1 MSTIQ
6 TANIKNAAS
15 ASNNIVLDASGNA
28 TFAGTAAM
36 GSSFLRNRIING
48 GFDVWQR
55 GTSFSDPAA
64 FTFTSDRWRVRYD
77 GSGATRTISRQAFP
91 LDQTDVPGDQPWFFR
106 YDQSVAGTGG
116 TFNGFNQNIES
127 VRTFGGQQVTLSFYA
142 RAASNITLPLIEIEQ
157 FFGTGGSPSAPVF
170 ATVANNVS
178 VGTSWARYTYTFTV
192 PSLTGKTIGNDN
204 NDCLGVVYNLPNNA
218 AFTFDI
224 SLVQLEVGTVATP
237 FERRL
242 FGQELALCQRYFE
255 RGFVWRYITTGGT
268 NLDSTTVYWKVQK
281 RAAAT
286 ATVTV
291 TASSALISGPTLS
304 PGGVGQGEFA
314 AEYAFTLSGSG
325 FCHSSWTAS
334 AEL

>member
-1 MSTIQ
+1 MSTVA
-6 TANIKNAAS
+6 TTNLKNAAS
-15 ASNNIVLDASGNA
+15 VSNNIVLDASGNA

-36 GSSFLRNRIING
+36 ASSFLRNRIING

-237 FERRL
+237 FERRQ
-242 FGQELALCQRYFE
+242 FGQELELCQRYYEIGSARLAQYSNFGTSYYINFRNNK
-255 RGFVWRYITTGGT
+255 RGAPTI
-268 NLDSTTVYWKVQK
+268 
-281 RAAAT
+281 A
-286 ATVTV
+286 
-291 TASSALISGPTLS
+291 ISGIQFFGLGATDAFASDLGVAGFLAGADWTSTL
-304 PGGVGQGEFA
+304 G
-314 AEYAFTLSGSG
+314 YRAF
-325 FCHSSWTAS
+325 FYNWAAS

>member
-6 TANIKNAAS
+6 TANLKNAAS

-28 TFAGTAAM
+28 TFAGTAVMA
-36 GSSFLRNRIING
+36 SSFLRNRIING

-64 FTFTSDRWRVRYD
+64 FTFTSDRWRVRYN
-77 GSGATRTISRQAFP
+77 GSGATRTISRQTFP
-91 LDQTDVPGDQPWFFR
+91 LGQTDVPGDQPWFFR

-142 RAASNITLPLIEIEQ
+142 KAASSITLPLIEIEQ
-157 FFGTGGSPSAPVF
+157 YFGTGGSPSASVF
-170 ATVANNVS
+170 ATVASNVS

-192 PSLTGKTIGNDN
+192 PSLTGKTIGSDN

-218 AFTFDI
+218 TFTFDI

-237 FERRL
+237 FERRQ
-242 FGQELALCQRYFE
+242 FGQELALCLRYFQIVDTIMGAVTGSGTTNTY
-255 RGFVWRYITTGGT
+255 RAKLSVTMRATPTVSIVSTTNINTTG
-268 NLDSTTVYWKVQK
+268 
-281 RAAAT
+281 
-286 ATVTV
+286 ATVV
-291 TASSALISGPTLS
+291 AAGNEHFQHSS
-304 PGGVGQGEFA
+304 VGSA
-314 AEYAFTLSGSG
+314 GSG
-325 FCHSSWTAS
+325 FISEAIGRFS